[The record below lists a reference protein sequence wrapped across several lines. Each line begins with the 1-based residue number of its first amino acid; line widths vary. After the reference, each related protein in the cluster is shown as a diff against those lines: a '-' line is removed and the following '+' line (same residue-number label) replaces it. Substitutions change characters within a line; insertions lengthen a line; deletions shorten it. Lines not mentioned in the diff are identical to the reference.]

1 MEREQLTGN
10 AREYAARVH
19 SVMDYIDNHLADPL
33 TLEELSRVAG
43 FSKYHFH
50 RIFASQTGETLF
62 GFIQRLR
69 LEKAALLLA
78 SDPGVS
84 VTEAALEAG
93 FGGSSSFARG
103 FRQRFGVTPTEWRS
117 KAAEGNSNFG
127 IPDRNGSKAD
137 RNPGKSSAASKVY
150 IEYAGHTQT
159 WRYEMEQKTTTVTV
173 KEISAWT
180 LAYVRYVGP
189 YAGNG
194 ELFQQLNDKLFKW
207 AGARGLIRFPE
218 TQHLI
223 MYHDSP
229 EITQEDKL
237 RVSVCIT
244 VPEDTQVDG
253 DIGKMTLA
261 AGKYA
266 FARFRLGVQEFSE
279 AWAWV
284 YGTWLPDSG
293 FAPDDGPCFEM
304 YPEPGPDAE
313 GRFAVDICV
322 PVKPL

>member
-1 MEREQLTGN
+1 MNREQLAGN

-19 SVMDYIDNHLADPL
+19 RVMDYIENHLASPL
-33 TLEELSRVAG
+33 TLEELSQVAG

-69 LEKAALLLA
+69 LEKAAFLLA
-78 SDPGVS
+78 SDPRVS

-103 FRQRFGVTPTEWRS
+103 FKQRFGLSPTEWRS
-117 KAAEGNSNFG
+117 KPAGSGRNLG
-127 IPDRNGSKAD
+127 MMDRNSGNTD
-137 RNPGKSSAASKVY
+137 RNPGKSFPASKVY
-150 IEYAGHTQT
+150 IEYAGDTQL
-159 WRYEMEQKTTTVTV
+159 WRYEMEQKTMTVTV
-173 KEISAWT
+173 KEIPAWT

-189 YAGNG
+189 YAGDG
-194 ELFQQLNDKLFKW
+194 ELFQRLNEKLFKW
-207 AGARGLIRFPE
+207 AGARGLVRFPE

-223 MYHDSP
+223 VYHDNP
-229 EITQEDKL
+229 EITDEEKL
-237 RVSVCIT
+237 RLSVCIT
-244 VPEDTQVDG
+244 VPEDTPVDG
-253 DIGKMTLA
+253 DIGKMTLS

-266 FARFRLGVQEFSE
+266 FARFQLGVSE
-279 AWAWV
+279 YTDAWSWV

-293 FAPDDGPCFEM
+293 YAPDDGPCFEL
-304 YPEPGPDAE
+304 YHGAGPDAS
-313 GRFAVDICV
+313 GLFTVDICV